1 MNPLRTAVEM
11 AFWGVARWRRG
22 RAVHAQGVELDA
34 ELTLDADSL
43 WGSRT
48 RSWSLTSGFRL
59 LVRTR

>member
-11 AFWGVARWRRG
+11 TFRCVARWRHG

-43 WGSRT
+43 
-48 RSWSLTSGFRL
+48 
-59 LVRTR
+59 